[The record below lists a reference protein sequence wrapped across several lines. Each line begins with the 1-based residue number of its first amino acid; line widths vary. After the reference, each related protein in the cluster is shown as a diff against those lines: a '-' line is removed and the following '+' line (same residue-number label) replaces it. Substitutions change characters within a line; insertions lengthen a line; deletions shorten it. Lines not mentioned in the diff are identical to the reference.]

1 MKKLESEQY
10 TPINWTDYPCK
21 DTPISSANLKHMDD
35 GIENNDNRLI
45 AIERMVNDG
54 DLNGK
59 SAYQV
64 AVDNGFK
71 GTEKQW
77 LASLK
82 GKNGKDAPSASKVFK
97 GSIADPEKSIFECQ
111 LFENVVLRFDRD
123 YGKIKVS
130 IYGINGG
137 EDNFTLNYLRT
148 SPGFVTTACI
158 DNALLKDSITLD
170 EDCLQNSE
178 SNISMNIYNGK
189 FDKFY
194 ELKAIVASG
203 AKLIVVSMK
212 EM

>member
-1 MKKLESEQY
+1 MTKLEAEHY

-45 AIERMVNDG
+45 AIETMVNDG
-54 DLNGK
+54 SLDGK

-82 GKNGKDAPSASKVFK
+82 GKDAPSASKVFK
-97 GSIADPEKSIFECQ
+97 GSIANKSKAVFECT
-111 LFENVVLRFDRD
+111 LFDNVVLRFTRNST
-123 YGKIKVS
+123 KIEVS

-137 EDNFTLNYLRT
+137 EQNFTLNYIRT
-148 SPGFVTTACI
+148 SRGFVTVSNINNT
-158 DNALLKDSITLD
+158 LLKDSVVLD
-170 EDCLQNSE
+170 DDCLQNAE

-189 FDKFY
+189 FY
-194 ELKAIVASG
+194 QVNAIVASD
-203 AKLIVVSMK
+203 ASLIVVSMR
-212 EM
+212 EI